1 MKFAVRFSLSLTLV
15 VLLAMVEAEP
25 KPKTYLVETGE
36 DGGTGGGTSNGD
48 GGKEESMVSLV
59 PPPVYLES
67 LEYLAP
73 SLESLEYHIPEPL
86 EHHAKE
92 PLVLSEPLE
101 HQLFGDLVSLIKL
114 RMRFYKCGSDADHI
128 HIGFEGVERGRGVKR
143 GRGREGSMWNFTSES
158 ACFSR

>member
-1 MKFAVRFSLSLTLV
+1 MKFSVRFSLSLTLV

-86 EHHAKE
+86 EH
-92 PLVLSEPLE
+92 
-101 HQLFGDLVSLIKL
+101 QLFGDLVSLIKL

-143 GRGREGSMWNFTSES
+143 GRGREGSMWKFTSES